1 VSVRRDRLVIPQGSY
16 WEASWRVRDAAGV
29 PVADLSGWSVRG
41 QIRPAVDSA
50 TVLHEWNTTAGN
62 VTLAAPVVTLL
73 VLDTDSENWTWQD
86 GVYDIEV
93 TDPGARVY
101 RIAEG
106 DVFLSRE
113 VTRDPGRT
121 PAAALWTG
129 AGAPGSIPAAVTGDD
144 YLDTV
149 SGDVYTLEA

>member
-1 VSVRRDRLVIPQGSY
+1 MSVRRDRLVIPQGSY
-16 WEASWRVRDAAGV
+16 WEASWRVRDAAGA

-41 QIRPAVDSA
+41 QIRATIDSA
-50 TVLHEWNTTAGN
+50 DVLYEWSTSAGN
-62 VTLAAPVVTLL
+62 VTLTAPFIKLIVF
-73 VLDTDSENWTWQD
+73 DTDSDAWVWQD

-106 DVFLSRE
+106 DVFVSRE

-121 PAAALWTG
+121 PAAAMWTG
-129 AGAPGSIPAAVTGDD
+129 AGAPGTITGAVPGDE
-144 YLDTV
+144 YLDTA

>member
-16 WEASWRVRDAAGV
+16 WEASWRVRDSNGA
-29 PVADLSGWSVRG
+29 PVADLSGWSVRA
-41 QIRPAVDSA
+41 QMRPTVESE
-50 TVLHEWNTTAGN
+50 TVLYEWGVSLGN
-62 VTLAAPVVTLL
+62 ATLYAPFVTLIVF
-73 VLDTDSENWTWQD
+73 DTDSDAWTWTD
-86 GVYDIEV
+86 AVYDMEV

-106 DVFLSRE
+106 VVFVSRE

-121 PAAALWTG
+121 PAAAMWTG
-129 AGAPGSIPAAVTGDD
+129 AGAPSSILSAAPGDD
-144 YLDTV
+144 YLDTA